1 MDDHFIVK
9 IILKYARQENL
20 DEREH
25 ALLEKWQT
33 RWGEG
38 RPLDDLIHD
47 QEWLRVCLC
56 RQHGLPG
63 RNNWRKQ
70 KRQIAATGDPL
81 PVSRSDRRWATGVV
95 LAIALIVGV
104 VIASINHTSRP
115 ATPAALSDAITRD
128 TSLDQAP
135 GGHAQLICK
144 NGRPILLDS
153 IANNAIIVEEGNVLV
168 RKLDRHTM
176 QYELLPDK
184 PVTPMV
190 HFFYAG
196 ATGPYKLLF
205 PDGSKVLLKKGA
217 SLRYSP
223 ALRGTGQPAVLSG
236 EAWFSIAQN
245 SAAPLSVRASGTA
258 VIVLGTEFHVSSA
271 AGQRLTEVCVYRG
284 AVRVQQGTQLVT
296 LRDSDEVAVQNNILL
311 PKKKISNF
319 DTLLAGTD
327 IDQRFH
333 FDNCS
338 LTEVVQQIADHYH
351 CDVSNPTHIR
361 GVPVT
366 GSLPKSMP
374 LKALLNAIGLVET
387 GKAWLSLNGK
397 TILISPVPQP

>member
-1 MDDHFIVK
+1 MGDHFIVETL
-9 IILKYARQENL
+9 LKYSRQEDL
-20 DEREH
+20 DEKEH
-25 ALLEKWQT
+25 ALLEKWHA

-38 RPLDDLIHD
+38 RPLTDLIHD
-47 QEWLRVCLC
+47 RKWLQVSLH

-63 RNNWRKQ
+63 RNNWRAQ
-70 KRQIAATGDPL
+70 KRLIAATGDPL
-81 PVSRSDRRWATGVV
+81 PASRLGTRLTTGIVAAT
-95 LAIALIVGV
+95 ALILVAV
-104 VIASINHTSRP
+104 AMYIVPTSWP
-115 ATPAALSDAITRD
+115 ARRAALPDALTRD
-128 TSLDQAP
+128 ISLDQVP
-135 GGHAQLICK
+135 VGYAQLICS
-144 NGRPILLDS
+144 NGRRILLDS
-153 IANNAIIVEEGNVLV
+153 IPDNAIIVIEGNFLV
-168 RKLDRHTM
+168 RKLAGHM
-176 QYELLPDK
+176 LQYELLPDK
-184 PVTPMV
+184 PDTPMV
-190 HFFYAG
+190 HFFKAG

-236 EAWFSIAQN
+236 EAWFSISQN

-296 LRDSDEVAVQNNILL
+296 LKDSDEVAVQNNILL

-319 DTLLAGTD
+319 DTLLVGTD

-338 LTEVVQQIADHYH
+338 LTEVVQQIADYYH
-351 CDVSNPTHIR
+351 FDVSNPTHIR
-361 GVPVT
+361 GIPVT
-366 GSLPKSMP
+366 GSPPKSMP
-374 LKALLNAIGLVET
+374 LKTLLNALGLVET
-387 GKAWLSLNGK
+387 GRAWLSLDGK
-397 TILISPVPQP
+397 TILISPAPQP